1 MHGSFEKTV
10 LESEFP
16 FRLFFNDGYSN
27 TPHHWHEDIEI
38 IYLVEGTL
46 RACINRDTY
55 NLKQGDIL
63 IIGGGEIHCF
73 FKEKNF
79 SNRAVIQFRTSIY
92 DNFLSGTKDA
102 KIIKPMWNQS
112 IHLTMGNEIHAL
124 MERHINE
131 IINEY
136 SKAEE
141 GYKLIIKA
149 RLYDLAGILLRYIP
163 KQAYSSEDLSREKER
178 LKKMDSVFQYVDSNY
193 QEHIDLDDISKSI
206 GFSKYYFTK
215 FFKENTGVTFLDYL
229 NNYRIKKAEWRIIEE
244 DETIAEIAYNCG
256 FNSIKTFNRL
266 FKNIVGCTPMKYRRD
281 NKN

>member
-10 LESEFP
+10 LEPEFP

-46 RACINRDTY
+46 KACINRDTY
-55 NLKQGDIL
+55 DLTQGDIL

-73 FKEKNF
+73 FKEKKF

-92 DNFLSGTKDA
+92 DNFLSGTKDT

-266 FKNIVGCTPMKYRRD
+266 FKNIAGCTPMKYRRD

>member
-1 MHGSFEKTV
+1 
-10 LESEFP
+10 
-16 FRLFFNDGYSN
+16 
-27 TPHHWHEDIEI
+27 
-38 IYLVEGTL
+38 
-46 RACINRDTY
+46 
-55 NLKQGDIL
+55 
-63 IIGGGEIHCF
+63 
-73 FKEKNF
+73 
-79 SNRAVIQFRTSIY
+79 
-92 DNFLSGTKDA
+92 
-102 KIIKPMWNQS
+102 MWNQS

-136 SKAEE
+136 SEAEE

-178 LKKMDSVFQYVDSNY
+178 LKKMDSVFQYVDTNY
-193 QEHIDLDDISKSI
+193 QERIDLDDISKSI

>member
-46 RACINRDTY
+46 KACINRDTY

-206 GFSKYYFTK
+206 GFSEYYFTK

>member
-10 LESEFP
+10 LEPEFP

-46 RACINRDTY
+46 KACINRDTY

-193 QEHIDLDDISKSI
+193 QEHIDLDDISKYI

-229 NNYRIKKAEWRIIEE
+229 NNYRIKKSEWRIIEE